1 MIEPIKYRRNA
12 QESIGK
18 LMVNITPDGWNDVQ
32 FIPNMRLLPPDCII
46 EEQKLV
52 KELIKLFPTVVELR
66 KYFGRYGKQ
75 IRCEGAD
82 PTLAFT
88 VEKEHATY
96 NLEATGPYLE
106 IISYQNNTKE

>member
-1 MIEPIKYRRNA
+1 MIEPLRYRRNTGA
-12 QESIGK
+12 NIGK
-18 LMVNITPDGWNDVQ
+18 LMVNITPDGWNDVR
-32 FIPNMRLLPPDCII
+32 FIPGTIRLPSDCIS

-52 KELIKLFPTVVELR
+52 NELVKLFPTIVELR
-66 KYFGRYGKQ
+66 KYFGKHGKQ
-75 IRCEGAD
+75 LRCEGAD

-106 IISYQNNTKE
+106 IVSYPNNKKE